1 MANQNNDSR
10 ITFIGTVTNLQ
21 LRHDSYYYV
30 DLVITAAMYSVYGV
44 RTLPTTLRTTKER
57 VYARRVYL
65 YTCEFV
71 SRSRDFSEFQPVDL

>member
-30 DLVITAAMYSVYGV
+30 DLVITAAM
-44 RTLPTTLRTTKER
+44 
-57 VYARRVYL
+57 
-65 YTCEFV
+65 
-71 SRSRDFSEFQPVDL
+71 